1 VFPLYDEGLIPRRPD
16 AGENGAAVSGVVYVV
31 DDDASVRR
39 SLRRLLL
46 ALDYTP
52 QEFPNVDEFLK
63 FLDHPLSALSGCVIA
78 DVTVPGRRGTELP
91 GELRRRGLPMPV
103 ILVTAHDQNDV
114 RSEAKRCGASA
125 YLRKPVDE
133 QALVDAIEWA
143 LSSGA
148 GSPPARSP

>member
-1 VFPLYDEGLIPRRPD
+1 M
-16 AGENGAAVSGVVYVV
+16 GALVSGTVYIV

-46 ALDYTP
+46 ALGYTP
-52 QEFPNVDEFLK
+52 QEFPSVDEFLR
-63 FLDHPLSALSGCVIA
+63 FLDHPLSALWGCVVA
-78 DVTVPGRRGTELP
+78 DVTVPGRRGTDLP
-91 GELRRRGLPMPV
+91 GELRQRGMPMPV
-103 ILVTAHDQNDV
+103 ILVTAQDRDDV

-143 LSSGA
+143 MSTGA
-148 GSPPARSP
+148 GSPPKRST